1 METKPIRSELLYI
14 EEHLS
19 CRNYMTTIETG
30 FKYLELDEITEFE
43 EEDTN
48 KNYLLFLLQGDFS
61 ISCNQFHNK
70 PFHAG
75 EMILIPRSSRLKGAA
90 QAGSSLLSMF
100 FDIPEN
106 SCDKL
111 MLQSLSDIC
120 DSTDYNFEPVGIRY
134 PLTPFLDTLIFCIKN
149 GMSCAHLHNLMQREF
164 FFLLRGFYEKREIA
178 TLLHPIIGKEMGFK
192 DFVIYNHNKVDSI
205 EQLVELSHMGR
216 SRFFSKFTEVFGMT
230 AKKWMLKQK
239 DQQILN
245 KMTEPGI
252 CIKDVIEELGFDS
265 QVYFNRYC
273 KQHFGCTP
281 RQLMERCQTQNKPV
295 HEDYNTICTK

>member
-1 METKPIRSELLYI
+1 METKP
-14 EEHLS
+14 
-19 CRNYMTTIETG
+19 
-30 FKYLELDEITEFE
+30 
-43 EEDTN
+43 
-48 KNYLLFLLQGDFS
+48 

-149 GMSCAHLHNLMQREF
+149 GMSCAHLHNLMQRAR
-164 FFLLRGFYEKREIA
+164 FLRETGDCNLASPHYRERNGLQGFCHIQ
-178 TLLHPIIGKEMGFK
+178 P
-192 DFVIYNHNKVDSI
+192 
-205 EQLVELSHMGR
+205 
-216 SRFFSKFTEVFGMT
+216 
-230 AKKWMLKQK
+230 
-239 DQQILN
+239 
-245 KMTEPGI
+245 
-252 CIKDVIEELGFDS
+252 
-265 QVYFNRYC
+265 
-273 KQHFGCTP
+273 
-281 RQLMERCQTQNKPV
+281 
-295 HEDYNTICTK
+295 